1 MKPDASFVSVS
12 VALGCAAFDQ
22 LLLRALL
29 THSVYTKL
37 EGPESESEH
46 QVVMPSGTQKS
57 SRSPRKQ
64 LTCAG
69 CVLHD
74 RRNVGRQREGRSTG
88 VDGSFFCLSPGLQIP
103 RVQRGLCKTKNIR
116 RRSHLC
122 RKWGLLRLEPP
133 SSRRIHR
140 DEVSEPLT

>member
-103 RVQRGLCKTKNIR
+103 RVQRACARLRIFADAHIYVENGGSFGSSLLQVVVFTAT
-116 RRSHLC
+116 RSLN
-122 RKWGLLRLEPP
+122 P
-133 SSRRIHR
+133 
-140 DEVSEPLT
+140 